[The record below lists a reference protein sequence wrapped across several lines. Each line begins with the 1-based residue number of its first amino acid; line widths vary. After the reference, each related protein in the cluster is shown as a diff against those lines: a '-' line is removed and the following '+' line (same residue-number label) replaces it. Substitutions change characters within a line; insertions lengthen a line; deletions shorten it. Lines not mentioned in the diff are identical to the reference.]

1 MVQNPGHL
9 EAASF
14 KDGCGLVPRRCVQVE
29 ARKEPRV
36 LGQVLVEGPFRED
49 RKAESV

>member
-9 EAASF
+9 EAGSV
-14 KDGCGLVPRRCVQVE
+14 KDSCGLVPRCVQVE

-36 LGQVLVEGPFRED
+36 LSQVLVEGPFGGD